1 MTNAD
6 SKEEADIRLARQK
19 LEVSEAMT
27 AKLQAEARHIETQI
41 TYYPWAIGS
50 GVVLAIVAVVKLF
63 L

>member
-1 MTNAD
+1 
-6 SKEEADIRLARQK
+6 
-19 LEVSEAMT
+19 MT